1 MWCGTEIP
9 HLIEYQNSSF
19 FVKTQNPLMKTQS
32 KYLEEINRLLADY
45 LLEIEKS
52 DLKPLSA
59 QVYQVQSK
67 NFVRWINGEFTP
79 GEVKKAKK
87 QAQDKPGK

>member
-1 MWCGTEIP
+1 LQRDTKIV
-9 HLIEYQNSSF
+9 HLIEYQNSYF

-79 GEVKKAKK
+79 GEVKKSKK
-87 QAQDKPGK
+87 TQDKPGK

>member
-1 MWCGTEIP
+1 MRTEKQ
-9 HLIEYQNSSF
+9 YF
-19 FVKTQNPLMKTQS
+19 
-32 KYLEEINRLLADY
+32 EEIKRLLADY
-45 LLEIEKS
+45 LQEIENS

-79 GEVKKAKK
+79 GEVKKSKR
-87 QAQDKPGK
+87 QAQERAEGN

>member
-1 MWCGTEIP
+1 LQCDIEIT
-9 HLIEYQNSSF
+9 HLIEHHNRSL

-79 GEVKKAKK
+79 GEVKKSKK
-87 QAQDKPGK
+87 TQDKPGK

>member
-1 MWCGTEIP
+1 
-9 HLIEYQNSSF
+9 
-19 FVKTQNPLMKTQS
+19 MKTNS
-32 KYLEEINRLLADY
+32 IYLEEINRLLAEY
-45 LLEIEKS
+45 LKEVEES

-79 GEVKKAKK
+79 GEVKKKILK
-87 QAQDKPGK
+87 DKADK